1 MLTILVPCYN
11 EELVIENTIEEL
23 LNWVSK
29 QTFYIEIVFINNNS
43 SDKTGE
49 ILARL
54 STKKEIIVTN
64 ESIQGK
70 GAAIKKG
77 VLKSNFEKILI
88 LDADL
93 SADVSQA
100 NNIDFLEDN
109 FVVIGSR
116 VLGTQRN
123 TPFLRFVLGTF
134 FNFIIRRLFKFNY
147 LDTQCG
153 FKYISS
159 SRVKRIFKNIS
170 SEGFL
175 YDIDLIHQ
183 AKIFNLKIEE
193 QPVDYNFNRNSSISL
208 FKDSFTIVKDI
219 YHLRK
224 KYNN

>member
-11 EELVIENTIEEL
+11 EELVIENTVEEL

>member
-11 EELVIENTIEEL
+11 EELVIENTVEEL

-123 TPFLRFVLGTF
+123 TPFSRFVLGTF
-134 FNFIIRRLFKFNY
+134 FNFIIRKLFKFNY

-159 SRVKRIFKNIS
+159 SRVKHIFKNIS

>member
-11 EELVIENTIEEL
+11 EELVIENTVEEL

-54 STKKEIIVTN
+54 STKKEIFVTN

-100 NNIDFLEDN
+100 NNIDFLDML
-109 FVVIGSR
+109 FH
-116 VLGTQRN
+116 
-123 TPFLRFVLGTF
+123 F
-134 FNFIIRRLFKFNY
+134 FPILSLY
-147 LDTQCG
+147 L
-153 FKYISS
+153 
-159 SRVKRIFKNIS
+159 
-170 SEGFL
+170 
-175 YDIDLIHQ
+175 
-183 AKIFNLKIEE
+183 
-193 QPVDYNFNRNSSISL
+193 
-208 FKDSFTIVKDI
+208 
-219 YHLRK
+219 
-224 KYNN
+224 